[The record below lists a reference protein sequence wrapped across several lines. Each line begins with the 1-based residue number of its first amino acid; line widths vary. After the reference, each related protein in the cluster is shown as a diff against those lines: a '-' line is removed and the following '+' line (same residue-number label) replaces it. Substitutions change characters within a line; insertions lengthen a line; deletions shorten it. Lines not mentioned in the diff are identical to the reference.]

1 MFALDIVFP
10 FSTEF
15 LSELDV
21 VCPSQHSVAF
31 ETLHR
36 RAFSDLSTLFIVP
49 HRVPGGG
56 ELTAKIFDK
65 NGLEVPLEEYHL
77 DVDGDDFTFN
87 FKRPSRD
94 KSGKYTLVFGYDGK
108 ETSADIFVEF
118 LGM

>member
-36 RAFSDLSTLFIVP
+36 RAFSDLSALFIVP

-65 NGLEVPLEEYHL
+65 NGIEVPLEEYHL
-77 DVDGDDFTFN
+77 DIEQIKQASFPELEGVKLILQSWGF
-87 FKRPSRD
+87 
-94 KSGKYTLVFGYDGK
+94 
-108 ETSADIFVEF
+108 
-118 LGM
+118 